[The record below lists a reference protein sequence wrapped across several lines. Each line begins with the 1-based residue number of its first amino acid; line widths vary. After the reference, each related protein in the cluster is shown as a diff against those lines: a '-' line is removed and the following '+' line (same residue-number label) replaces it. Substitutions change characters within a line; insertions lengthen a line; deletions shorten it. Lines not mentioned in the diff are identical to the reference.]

1 MHPARRAWALHDDVD
16 AAPMTVRRFGAC
28 MTAAYLPGLLVT
40 AWTSEPVD
48 LDDVDAC
55 VDHFL
60 ERRVG
65 TGHAHVI
72 VANPS
77 QPIADAEGRRRL
89 VMALQRLDPIIGFA
103 VPVVEVEG
111 FVGATL
117 RGVITAMQMV
127 VKPPYPVLV
136 ASSLEDAAERITRR
150 TSRHDIEPATIL
162 PLLRAVR
169 DAAREDQSSK
179 SSEGPSV
186 ITRATGSG
194 R

>member
-1 MHPARRAWALHDDVD
+1 MHPGRRWAHHDGVD
-16 AAPMTVRRFGAC
+16 AAGKTVRRFGAC
-28 MTAAYLPGLLVT
+28 MTADYLPGLLVT
-40 AWTSEPVD
+40 AWTSEPVE
-48 LDDVDAC
+48 LDDVNAC

-72 VANPS
+72 VTNPS

-89 VMALQRLDPIIGFA
+89 VMALQRLDPIVGFA
-103 VPVVEVEG
+103 VPVVEVDG

-117 RGVITAMQMV
+117 RGVITAMQLV

-136 ASSLEDAAERITRR
+136 ASSLEDAAERIARR
-150 TSRHDIEPATIL
+150 TSRRDLEPATIL

-169 DAAREDQSSK
+169 DAAREDQSEK
-179 SSEGPSV
+179 SSEGPIV
-186 ITRATGSG
+186 TTRPTGSG